1 MITSRTAFKLGDTE
15 IQAVVHQSGDGPTML
30 NVHDDEDTAVQ
41 AGIAN
46 IREYG
51 GRVIELAHSGERL
64 ITFSLT
70 GRKYAFDPNRIFS
83 DTGIAETLKLQSTWS
98 PEAQTAIRSFASAYL
113 KTFSLDRE
121 PVIVAL
127 HNTME
132 GPFSVESFLPDAYL
146 GSNAAAIHVCPGRSK
161 FDFFYVTEPGFFDYL
176 KRLDFNVV
184 LQDNEQVTDDGSL
197 SVYFS
202 QKGIPY
208 INVEAEVRHLS
219 NQIEMLKIARQM
231 LESEALGSNAKL
243 QTPEKPQTSNP
254 KTNESEFDFGFWC
267 LVFGA
272 WCFAVR

>member
-1 MITSRTAFKLGDTE
+1 MITFKTAFKLGDTV

-30 NVHDDEDTAVQ
+30 NVHDDEDIAVQ

-83 DTGIAETLKLQSTWS
+83 DGGIAETLKLQSTWS
-98 PEAQTAIRSFASAYL
+98 QEAQTEIRSFASSYL

-132 GPFSVESFLPDAYL
+132 GPFSVESFLPEAYL
-146 GSNAAAIHVCPGRSK
+146 GSNSAAIYVSPDRSK

-176 KRLDFNVV
+176 KRLNFNVV

-197 SVYFS
+197 SVHFS

-219 NQIEMLKIARQM
+219 NQIEMLKIVREM
-231 LESEALGSNAKL
+231 LASPRLGSNTKHQAPA
-243 QTPEKPQTSNP
+243 QICSAIDGGR
-254 KTNESEFDFGFWC
+254 S
-267 LVFGA
+267 
-272 WCFAVR
+272 